1 MKDLVVKLEHNKS
14 HDQAL
19 SFAVSVA
26 ETFNAHLAGVA
37 YGNLIGLPDYG
48 MVGVPGSVVA
58 DILAQSEQA
67 ARAALVRFHTVAG
80 RNGISVS
87 DHLVL
92 DTGFSTADTFA
103 TFARHYD
110 LSILRQTDDDG
121 PDNSLII
128 EAALFNTGRPAI
140 IVPYI
145 QSEGLKL
152 DRVLCCWDGGA
163 PAARAVNDALPFLK
177 RAGTVEI
184 LNVVG
189 AHDDRPKGE
198 IRGVEIANH
207 LARHDVKVEI
217 ETITVPDRSVADAIL
232 SHAADRSADL
242 IVMGGYGHSRLRE
255 FVLGG
260 VTRNILR
267 SMTVPAFLSR

>member
-1 MKDLVVKLEHNKS
+1 MKDLIVKLEHEKA

-19 SFAVSVA
+19 AFAISVA
-26 ETFNAHLAGVA
+26 EAFDAHLAGVA
-37 YGNLIGLPDYG
+37 YGNLAGLPDYG
-48 MVGVPGSVVA
+48 MVGVPGTVIA
-58 DILAQSEQA
+58 ELLTQSEQA
-67 ARAALVRFHTVAG
+67 ARVSLDRFHAVAG
-80 RNGISVS
+80 RNGISTS

-92 DTGFSTADTFA
+92 DTGFGMADTFA

-110 LSILRQTDDDG
+110 LSIVRQTDDDG

-128 EAALFNTGRPAI
+128 EAAMFNTGRPAI

-177 RAGTVEI
+177 RARAVEV

-189 AHDDRPKGE
+189 ARDDTPKGE
-198 IRGVEIANH
+198 IRGIEIANH
-207 LARHDVKVEI
+207 LARHNVKVEI
-217 ETITVPDRSVADAIL
+217 ETVTVPDRGVADTIL
-232 SHAADRSADL
+232 SHAADTSADL

-260 VTRNILR
+260 VTRDILR

>member
-1 MKDLVVKLEHNKS
+1 MKDIVVKLEHDKS

-19 SFAVSVA
+19 DFSVSVA
-26 ETFNAHLAGVA
+26 EAFDAHLAGVA
-37 YGNLIGLPDYG
+37 YGNFTALPDYS
-48 MVGVPGSVVA
+48 MIGVPGGVIA
-58 DILAQSEQA
+58 DLMAQSERA
-67 ARAALVRFHTVAG
+67 AREALERFHAAAT
-80 RNGISVS
+80 RSKLSFS

-92 DTGFSTADTFA
+92 DGSFGAADAFA
-103 TFARHYD
+103 NMARHYD
-110 LSILRQTDDDG
+110 LSILRQTDDSG

-140 IVPYI
+140 VVPFI
-145 QSEGLKL
+145 QKDGLKL

-177 RAGTVEI
+177 RAGVVEI
-184 LNVVG
+184 LNVVNSKEG
-189 AHDDRPKGE
+189 ASPRE
-198 IRGVEIANH
+198 IRGMEIANH
-207 LARHDVKVEI
+207 LARHDVQVEI
-217 ETITVPDRSVADAIL
+217 ETVTAPDRSIADVIL
-232 SHAADRSADL
+232 SHAADRSSDL

-260 VTRNILR
+260 VTRDILR

>member
-1 MKDLVVKLEHNKS
+1 MKDLIVKLEHDKS

-19 SFAVSVA
+19 NFAVSVA

-37 YGNLIGLPDYG
+37 YGNLAGLPDYG
-48 MVGVPGSVVA
+48 MASVPGSVMA
-58 DILAQSEQA
+58 EMLAEGEKA
-67 ARAALVRFHTVAG
+67 ARAALARFHAVSG
-80 RNGISVS
+80 RNGLSIS

-92 DTGFSTADTFA
+92 DTGFGSADTFA
-103 TFARHYD
+103 SFARHYD

-128 EAALFNTGRPAI
+128 EGALFNTGRPAI

-145 QSEGLKL
+145 QAEGLKL

-163 PAARAVNDALPFLK
+163 PAARAVNDALPLLK
-177 RAGTVEI
+177 RAGTVEV

-189 AHDDRPKGE
+189 ARDDRPKGE
-198 IRGVEIANH
+198 IRGMEIANH
-207 LARHDVKVEI
+207 LARHDVRVEI
-217 ETITVPDRSVADAIL
+217 ETVTVPDRSVADTIL
-232 SHAADRSADL
+232 SHAADRSADM

-260 VTRNILR
+260 VTRDILR

>member
-1 MKDLVVKLEHNKS
+1 
-14 HDQAL
+14 
-19 SFAVSVA
+19 
-26 ETFNAHLAGVA
+26 
-37 YGNLIGLPDYG
+37 
-48 MVGVPGSVVA
+48 
-58 DILAQSEQA
+58 
-67 ARAALVRFHTVAG
+67 
-80 RNGISVS
+80 
-87 DHLVL
+87 VL
-92 DTGFSTADTFA
+92 DTGFGMADTFA

-110 LSILRQTDDDG
+110 LSIVRQTDDDG

-128 EAALFNTGRPAI
+128 EAAMFNTGRPAI

-145 QSEGLKL
+145 QSDGLKL

-177 RAGTVEI
+177 RAGTVEV
-184 LNVVG
+184 LNVASG
-189 AHDDRPKGE
+189 RDGKPKGE
-198 IRGVEIANH
+198 IRGIEIANH

-217 ETITVPDRSVADAIL
+217 ETMTVPDRSVADVIL
-232 SHAADRSADL
+232 SHAADRSADM

-260 VTRNILR
+260 VTRDILR

>member
-1 MKDLVVKLEHNKS
+1 MKDLIVKLEHEKA

-19 SFAVSVA
+19 AFAVSIA
-26 ETFNAHLAGVA
+26 ETFSAHIAGVA
-37 YGNLIGLPDYG
+37 YGNLAGLPDYG
-48 MVGVPGSVVA
+48 MAGVPGSVVA
-58 DILAQSEQA
+58 DILAQSEQS
-67 ARAALVRFHTVAG
+67 ARAALTRFHAVAS

-92 DTGFSTADTFA
+92 DTGFGTADTFA

-110 LSILRQTDDDG
+110 LSVIRQSDDDG

-145 QSEGLKL
+145 QSDELKL

-177 RAGTVEI
+177 RAGTVEV
-184 LNVVG
+184 LNVVSG
-189 AHDDRPKGE
+189 RDEPKGE

-207 LARHDVKVEI
+207 LARHDVKVEV
-217 ETITVPDRSVADAIL
+217 ETVTVPDRSVADTIL
-232 SHAADRSADL
+232 SHAADKSADM

-260 VTRNILR
+260 VTRDILR